1 MSNSQKNDNEQEFKV
16 GDHLVK
22 FGKLYKI
29 TKIKEEKIGDS
40 EEKERMIYY
49 RPVYIKRER
58 HNVLCSIPEKNVNK
72 IDIRRPHS
80 KKALNNFL
88 KNVAEITQA
97 DKKLRTKKVKT
108 YVYTNNLDDVA
119 YYMKNLWLE
128 KKDPD
133 INYVTSKRRVFE
145 KLLAT
150 SKEEIAH
157 TFDISLKKAEKKI
170 FKALKKNNE
179 KEKEE
184 EEEETE
190 ENTN

>member
-1 MSNSQKNDNEQEFKV
+1 VSKSQDNEKNHEFKV

-29 TKIKEEKIGDS
+29 TKIKEEEVADS
-40 EEKERMIYY
+40 KKTERILYY
-49 RPVYIKRER
+49 RPVYIQRER

-72 IDIRRPHS
+72 IDIRRPHD
-80 KKALNNFL
+80 KKKLTTFL
-88 KNVAEITQA
+88 ENLTEITQSEN
-97 DKKLRTKKVKT
+97 KLKTKKVKT
-108 YVYTNNLDDVA
+108 YVYTNNLNDVA

-157 TFDISLKKAEKKI
+157 VFDISLESAEKRI
-170 FKALKKNNE
+170 FEAIEKNSKSQE
-179 KEKEE
+179 DKEKED
-184 EEEETE
+184 
-190 ENTN
+190 